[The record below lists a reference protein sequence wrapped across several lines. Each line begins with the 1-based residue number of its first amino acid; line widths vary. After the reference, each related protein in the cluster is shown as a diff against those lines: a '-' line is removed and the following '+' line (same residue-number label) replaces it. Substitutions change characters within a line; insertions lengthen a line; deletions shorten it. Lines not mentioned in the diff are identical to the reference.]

1 MTFSP
6 NALMYTLITVAA
18 NVVYLA
24 IFVAVLNKMFNSEK
38 IMFAK

>member
-6 NALMYTLITVAA
+6 NALIFTLITIAA
-18 NVVYLA
+18 NIVYLT